1 MKKLGKVRPEHVKK
15 VARELIRL
23 NPEKFN
29 NDFQNNKEMVN
40 ALTHTSSVKLR
51 NRVAGYITSLLST
64 SSSKEEE
71 EESEEGEVKEQ
82 S

>member
-40 ALTHTSSVKLR
+40 VLTHTSSVKLR

-64 SSSKEEE
+64 SSSEEEE

>member
-1 MKKLGKVRPEHVKK
+1 MKRLGKVRTERVKK
-15 VARELIRL
+15 IARELIRL

-40 ALTHTSSVKLR
+40 ALAHTSSVKLR
-51 NRVAGYITSLLST
+51 NRIAGYVTRLCST
-64 SSSKEEE
+64 SSSEE
-71 EESEEGEVKEQ
+71 EESEGEEVKEQ